1 MRKNWKLE
9 LSPTMARV
17 PIRPLYVAKMRELA
31 LSKKDI
37 VRLTSGEPDFPT
49 PSHIVEA
56 AKKALDEG
64 YTHYTSSS
72 GLPEFREAIS
82 EHLRAKR
89 GDFKPSEI
97 LVTAGAIEG
106 LYLVATALLGPG
118 DECVIPD
125 PGYTSYESIVCLAG
139 GTPVAAPVSEKTQN
153 LDAST
158 VEKTI
163 TPKTKLLILNSPSNP
178 TGGVI
183 PLGELRAIIQVCRE
197 RGVMIMSDEA
207 YDNIVYGESPFASV
221 LDVAGMEENTV
232 LVNSLSKTYA
242 MTGWRIGY
250 VAARREIIDALG
262 ILQTYVALSVNA
274 ASQKAGIAALTG
286 PQDSIKQMVEE
297 FRARREIVVEMLNS
311 IDGVDCPT
319 PAGAFYA
326 FPRVDRY
333 GKDSYKLSE
342 YLINEGRV
350 GVYPGIGF
358 GQRGEGKIRI
368 SYAASRTSLTE
379 GIGRIEAA
387 FKKLASTRER

>member
-1 MRKNWKLE
+1 MRKNSEPE

-17 PIRPLYVAKMRELA
+17 PVRPLYVAKMRELA
-31 LSKKDI
+31 LSKKD
-37 VRLTSGEPDFPT
+37 VVKLTSGEPDFPT
-49 PSHIVEA
+49 PPHIVEA
-56 AKKALDEG
+56 AKRALDEG

-82 EHLRAKR
+82 EHLRAKG
-89 GDFKPSEI
+89 GDFKLSQI

-106 LYLVATALLGPG
+106 LYLVATALLGPR

-158 VEKTI
+158 VERAL

-183 PLGELRAIIQVCRE
+183 PLSELRSIIQICKE
-197 RGVMIMSDEA
+197 KGVMIMSDEA

-221 LDVAGMEENTV
+221 LDVAGMEENTI

-250 VAARREIIDALG
+250 VAARREIIEALG

-274 ASQKAGIAALTG
+274 ASQKAGVAALAG
-286 PQDSIKQMVEE
+286 PQDSIKRMVEE
-297 FRARREIVVEMLNS
+297 FRARREIVVKRLNR

-326 FPRVDRY
+326 FPRVDGH
-333 GKDSYKLSE
+333 GKGSYELSE
-342 YLINEGRV
+342 YLINEGKV

-368 SYAASRTSLTE
+368 SYAASRKSLTE
-379 GIGRIEAA
+379 GIERIEAA
-387 FKKLASTRER
+387 LTKLASRGR